1 MFINVVFLN
10 NTAVAKGS
18 ALHIDNSIGN
28 LTNLDFKSNQANS
41 SGTVVIE
48 GESIVNMT
56 SCLFE

>member
-1 MFINVVFLN
+1 MIINVVFLN
-10 NTAVAKGS
+10 NSALAKAS

-28 LTNLDFKSNQANS
+28 LTNVDFKRNLANT

-48 GESIVNMT
+48 ADSTANFT